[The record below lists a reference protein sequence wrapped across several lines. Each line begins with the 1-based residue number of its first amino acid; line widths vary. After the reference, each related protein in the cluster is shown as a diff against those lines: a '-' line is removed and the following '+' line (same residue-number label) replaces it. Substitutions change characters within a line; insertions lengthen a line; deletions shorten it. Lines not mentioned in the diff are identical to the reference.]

1 MVEILQDFIPY
12 DVSVKQ
18 ALPGIAPLAP
28 DGWITEDEAFA
39 AQMAERDRLISEIPE
54 KVFCDSGA
62 SLDAKNEIL
71 DQILQLLRGRPNY
84 KVSNTDVIRPD
95 GIRVKLNGDPLLTA
109 GCLVQEDLC
118 LHEKSADGEYV
129 LTAGVLCFPSSW
141 TLSEKVGRSLSAVHG
156 PVVEYDE
163 NIAKRVQRLFD
174 GIQSGRPVWR
184 FNLLHYIRP
193 DLYQPRKE
201 ADARRV
207 DQDYG
212 SGDYTRTE
220 HQSLV
225 RMPKTGSVL
234 FSIHTYIIKNKP
246 QILRPN
252 LTQ

>member
-1 MVEILQDFIPY
+1 MVEILQDYIPY
-12 DVSVKQ
+12 DVLGKQ
-18 ALPGIAPLAP
+18 ALPGLAPLAP
-28 DGWITEDEAFA
+28 DGWITEDEAFVG
-39 AQMAERDRLISEIPE
+39 QMAERDRLISEIPE
-54 KVFCDSGA
+54 KIFCDSGA
-62 SLDAKNEIL
+62 SFDAKNEVL

-84 KVSNTDVIRPD
+84 KISNTDVIRPD
-95 GIRVKLNGDPLLTA
+95 GVIVKLEGDPLLTA
-109 GCLVQEDLC
+109 ARLVQEDLC
-118 LHEKSADGEYV
+118 LHEKSADCEHV
-129 LTAGVLCFPSSW
+129 LTAGVLCFPASW
-141 TLSEKVGRSLSAVHG
+141 TLSEKVGRPLSAVHG

-184 FNLLHYIRP
+184 FNLLQYIRP

-246 QILRPN
+246 KILR
-252 LTQ
+252 